1 MSPGHEPAP
10 EPGRSAPPG
19 ADASRPSAY
28 QIAILRAAGCRVRPR
43 SWQSARQRIDRLA
56 PSDAQA
62 ALLAE
67 LGLPVPATREAASAA
82 ITAYEL
88 EHPEWAQ
95 ARRAGRAARGRATR
109 EAARS
114 EGAQPRYNETIQA
127 WHAAGRER
135 FAGSAASLD
144 ALSFLRALALQ
155 LPRDGEVRLETF
167 RAMRGGLSAR
177 EAAHRIDALR
187 GPTVEPP
194 PGA

>member
-1 MSPGHEPAP
+1 MP
-10 EPGRSAPPG
+10 EPGRSDPPG
-19 ADASRPSAY
+19 AADASRPSAY

-82 ITAYEL
+82 LTAYEL

-95 ARRAGRAARGRATR
+95 ARRAARTARGRATR

-114 EGAQPRYNETIQA
+114 EGAQPRYNETLQA

-135 FAGSAASLD
+135 FGGSAASLD
-144 ALSFLRALALQ
+144 ALSFLRALALR
-155 LPRDGEVRLETF
+155 LPQDGEARLETF

-187 GPTVEPP
+187 GPPGGPPGEPP
-194 PGA
+194 PAA